1 MEKTATQ
8 KAWEAFVKKWQLV
21 IGRAKRRGATE
32 DEINLLCDTLQVFK
46 KYSLHTGVFKKIDRK
61 EDEG

>member
-21 IGRAKRRGATE
+21 VGRAKRRGATSGFQE
-32 DEINLLCDTLQVFK
+32 VQSAHWCI
-46 KYSLHTGVFKKIDRK
+46 
-61 EDEG
+61 